1 MSDYNNFFERATALR
16 DAIKK
21 GDDCLKDVKL
31 DILGQI
37 VNRVFIYEKI
47 PYNIY
52 IQSGCVNA
60 ANLTLDILKEL
71 QIEATITLDKTYT
84 PVYPI
89 TEVNAFV
96 SEVSK

>member
-16 DAIKK
+16 DAIRKS
-21 GDDCLKDVKL
+21 DHILKDVKL

-37 VNRVFIYEKI
+37 VKQVFIYEKI
-47 PYNIY
+47 PYNIG

-71 QIEATITLDKTYT
+71 QIEATITLDKTSY
-84 PVYPI
+84 PVCQI
-89 TEVNAFV
+89 TEVNAYTG
-96 SEVSK
+96 EVSK